1 MFAKTAVVILA
12 AAASFVSALPEPP
25 SRVKSAPEAKR
36 TEYVSLLMIKSA
48 W

>member
-12 AAASFVSALPEPP
+12 AAASLVSALPEPP
-25 SRVKSAPEAKR
+25 SRVKTAPEAKR
-36 TEYVSLLMIKSA
+36 TEYAFLFMIEIA